1 MSEEREG
8 AAKEREGGRGSLT
21 GKPISKMTAEEMA
34 ELSKPI
40 IFGNHQK
47 LFKLFNWA
55 VGAGPSPV
63 TV

>member
-1 MSEEREG
+1 MSKEREG
-8 AAKEREGGRGSLT
+8 AGGRGSLT
-21 GKPISKMTAEEMA
+21 GKPISKMSAEEMA

-55 VGAGPSPV
+55 VGAG
-63 TV
+63 